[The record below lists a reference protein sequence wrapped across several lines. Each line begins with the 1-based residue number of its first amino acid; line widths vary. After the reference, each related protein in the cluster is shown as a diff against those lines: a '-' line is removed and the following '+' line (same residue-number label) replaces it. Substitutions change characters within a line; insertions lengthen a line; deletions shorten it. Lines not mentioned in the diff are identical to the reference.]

1 MLNKILA
8 DKYKNKVNDKKIDE
22 QIEKCKSNTAVKINL
37 KGPSTAR
44 FNSR

>member
-37 KGPSTAR
+37 KRP
-44 FNSR
+44 FNSKV